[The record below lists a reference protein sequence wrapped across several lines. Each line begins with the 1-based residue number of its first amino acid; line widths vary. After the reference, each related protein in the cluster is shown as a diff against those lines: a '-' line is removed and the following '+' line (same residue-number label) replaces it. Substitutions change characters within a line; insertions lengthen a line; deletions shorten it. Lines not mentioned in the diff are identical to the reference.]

1 MICSVKLFLVHFL
14 ETPLMM
20 RFISYF
26 SNLKT
31 WIKLIDQSKTAIHLA
46 SAAPQ
51 TINQHVL
58 KHKHPSQC
66 IYLRHLHNHLKFANA
81 THV

>member
-31 WIKLIDQSKTAIHLA
+31 WIKLIDQSKTAMHLANAPPRLLINMYLNINIHL
-46 SAAPQ
+46 
-51 TINQHVL
+51 
-58 KHKHPSQC
+58 
-66 IYLRHLHNHLKFANA
+66 NA
-81 THV
+81 FTYDICAVI